1 MNEKL
6 FAGISLHW
14 KQIIQESVIKSMR
27 GGTNKDAEIA
37 GSSANALILRQSI
50 RESKNYLYLPALA
63 EVNTDINAATTTVP
77 YFNNELTTS
86 LNLSSYPLFGGND
99 DEGKANRIKYLG
111 GDHNKPYHWTLR
123 SPYYPTSY
131 QSTSPMDY
139 WLTVSK
145 EGIATNSMH
154 SKDEMSNT
162 TYYYSTTPFGI
173 CPCFSI

>member
-1 MNEKL
+1 
-6 FAGISLHW
+6 
-14 KQIIQESVIKSMR
+14 MR

-99 DEGKANRIKYLG
+99 GLKFYRMIFENAHKVIFIPRKL
-111 GDHNKPYHWTLR
+111 
-123 SPYYPTSY
+123 
-131 QSTSPMDY
+131 
-139 WLTVSK
+139 
-145 EGIATNSMH
+145 
-154 SKDEMSNT
+154 
-162 TYYYSTTPFGI
+162 
-173 CPCFSI
+173 